1 MRVVAFA
8 PSLTATEQPGGGV
21 NLRGFPMTV
30 GFVEAFPTE
39 ITLPVVLAVCGLSG
53 EDYHLTRYIAI
64 TSPSGNRLATM
75 EFSWE
80 WPDQSEVSVK
90 FRAFLQFLPFVAEEE
105 GVYTIGLY
113 ESADDTVTDDT
124 FPLPIFLST
133 SASAEITLRSQLRS
147 L

>member
-8 PSLTATEQPGGGV
+8 PSLTATEQQGGGI

-30 GFVEAFPTE
+30 GFVEEFPTE

-53 EDYHLTRYIAI
+53 EDYHPTRYIAI
-64 TSPSGNRLATM
+64 TSPSGNRLVTM
-75 EFSWE
+75 EFTWE
-80 WPDQSEVSVK
+80 WPDQSDVPVK
-90 FRAFLQFLPFVAEEE
+90 FRAFLQFLPFAVEEE
-105 GVYTIGLY
+105 GLYTIGLY
-113 ESADDTVTDDT
+113 DGVDDTVTDDT
-124 FPLPIFLST
+124 FQLPIFLST